1 MNPTSDRHGRAR
13 RGRLSRLARA
23 AAIAGAMA
31 LSGATAQGVGA
42 PFPAMELRDADG
54 VLVRTADLEGSVWL
68 VNVWASWCPPCQA
81 ELPLLQR
88 AVSELE
94 SEGLGLLLINTT
106 ETASVASAFL
116 EAEGLELR
124 TLVDPDRR
132 EAGLE
137 PVIGVLRRLRTAG
150 LPTTYFLAE
159 DGRLLATYVG
169 ELTPDVLAERL
180 ATVFGLDW
188 EP

>member
-1 MNPTSDRHGRAR
+1 MRRAVR
-13 RGRLSRLARA
+13 SLGALAAVTLTALALGQA
-23 AAIAGAMA
+23 AGDPLPGFA
-31 LSGATAQGVGA
+31 
-42 PFPAMELRDADG
+42 LRDQHG
-54 VLVRTADLEGSVWL
+54 VLVTSDELRGQRWL
-68 VNVWASWCPPCQA
+68 VNVWATWCPPCQA
-81 ELPLLQR
+81 ELPLLAR
-88 AVSELE
+88 AVADLE
-94 SEGLGLLLINTT
+94 SEDLGLLLINTT

-150 LPTTYFLAE
+150 LPTTYFVGE

-169 ELTPDVLAERL
+169 ELIPDVLAERL

>member
-1 MNPTSDRHGRAR
+1 MRRAIR
-13 RGRLSRLARA
+13 SLWALA
-23 AAIAGAMA
+23 A
-31 LSGATAQGVGA
+31 LTLTALAFGQAVGDPLPSFA
-42 PFPAMELRDADG
+42 LRDQHG
-54 VLVRTADLEGSVWL
+54 VLVISDELEGQRWL